1 MRLRHGFRPFLDTF
15 QTRWGPISDPIQ
27 TRWGYFRDLIQT
39 RWGRVLFILLEFGTA
54 PRILEDVVHSFVCEL
69 ESWRLLFSKAKQ
81 KVTFQ
86 SETLAIETRQLS
98 QHRNV

>member
-1 MRLRHGFRPFLDTF
+1 M
-15 QTRWGPISDPIQ
+15 
-27 TRWGYFRDLIQT
+27 
-39 RWGRVLFILLEFGTA
+39 IL
-54 PRILEDVVHSFVCEL
+54 RILEDVVHSFVCEL

-86 SETLAIETRQLS
+86 LALAIETRQLS